1 MLLRLGT
8 KEKEKN
14 FEKESSLDELLEVA
28 LNLGVQSK
36 NVLPAKANKFYL
48 KITNFNPTSLLSL
61 HLIDFDSS
69 IDIDLGLTSS
79 QISIITFEGFIFTT
93 NQTNQ
98 SLFSPLM
105 NSTQGSL
112 KSLLSSEFFLKK
124 IKDEYECGCHS

>member
-14 FEKESSLDELLEVA
+14 FEKESSLDELLEVV
-28 LNLGVQSK
+28 LNPEDQSK

-48 KITNFNPTSLLSL
+48 KITNFSHTSLLSL

-69 IDIDLGLTSS
+69 IDIDLGITSS
-79 QISIITFEGFIFTT
+79 QISIITFEDFIFTT

-98 SLFSPLM
+98 SLFLPLM

-112 KSLLSSEFFLKK
+112 KS
-124 IKDEYECGCHS
+124 

>member
-1 MLLRLGT
+1 MKTLLLRLRAKG
-8 KEKEKN
+8 KEKN
-14 FEKESSLDELLEVA
+14 LKKKVIWLFEVLLDP
-28 LNLGVQSK
+28 GDQSK
-36 NVLPAKANKFYL
+36 NVLHANAKKFYL
-48 KITNFNPTSLLSL
+48 ITNFNPTFLLSS
-61 HLIDFDSS
+61 HLTDFDSS

-112 KSLLSSEFFLKK
+112 KSLLSSQFFLKK